1 MKISE
6 PNFWWV
12 SKPSFILRLITP
24 GWNLF
29 ISLII
34 LMKNFFINEH
44 VPLTPTIC
52 VGNFVIGGQGKT
64 PFVRYIR
71 EKFEKSGVKTCVI
84 LKGYGGKSKLTK
96 IIDLNDNSER
106 FGDESILHS
115 KDGLTIVSKQR
126 KKSFD
131 LLKKNQADVIILDD
145 GLQNPSIKK
154 DINIAL
160 VDLSKGYGNGSVI
173 PFGPLRETIQNGLKK
188 TDLLV
193 FVNSI
198 GEEHYSI
205 KRIKELWKGPYL
217 FADYK
222 TTLDKSIKTN
232 LVIYSG
238 ISDPRKFSEGIKN
251 NNRKILKNFILHD
264 HEEIDEKKASAILC
278 AASKKTIDIVTT
290 EKDHARLRNSPKGS
304 QREKL
309 FLISKLA
316 KIVIS
321 TDEKLLME
329 FLASNL
335 KIKLN

>member
-6 PNFWWV
+6 PNFWWA

-34 LMKNFFINEH
+34 LIKNFFINEH
-44 VPLTPTIC
+44 APSTPTVC

-145 GLQNPSIKK
+145 GLQNP
-154 DINIAL
+154 
-160 VDLSKGYGNGSVI
+160 
-173 PFGPLRETIQNGLKK
+173 
-188 TDLLV
+188 
-193 FVNSI
+193 
-198 GEEHYSI
+198 
-205 KRIKELWKGPYL
+205 
-217 FADYK
+217 
-222 TTLDKSIKTN
+222 
-232 LVIYSG
+232 
-238 ISDPRKFSEGIKN
+238 
-251 NNRKILKNFILHD
+251 
-264 HEEIDEKKASAILC
+264 
-278 AASKKTIDIVTT
+278 
-290 EKDHARLRNSPKGS
+290 
-304 QREKL
+304 
-309 FLISKLA
+309 
-316 KIVIS
+316 
-321 TDEKLLME
+321 
-329 FLASNL
+329 
-335 KIKLN
+335 